1 MSEFLKLDNRVVIK
15 LKIVPVSPLLIL
27 DGREMEKINNQ
38 GEDAE
43 KNKNLFLRDSSG
55 QIYIPGSTLK
65 GLFRNKF
72 IDIYGEAGAEC
83 IDKVFG
89 HKEENG
95 KKGNKAKIFL
105 QDGYLINPNKKNI
118 IQVRDCAPVNH
129 FSGGN
134 HNIVRYEYTMDPFIC
149 EIILNNATI
158 KELQGIYF
166 IIRDSIN
173 REIRIGNSKT
183 RGFGE
188 IRFEIEELIFEKYR
202 GKKMVVDDRFFKR
215 DEKLSQKLG
224 NTYFK
229 EAMLLKSEY
238 KEVDIENPNEFIAAL
253 FSEVK

>member
-1 MSEFLKLDNRVVIK
+1 MAEFLKLDNRVAIK
-15 LKIVPVSPLLIL
+15 LKIVPVSPLLIV
-27 DGREMEKINNQ
+27 DGREMEKVKNQ

-43 KNKNLFLRDSSG
+43 KNKNLFLRDSNNR
-55 QIYIPGSTLK
+55 IYIPGSTLK

-72 IDIYGEAGAEC
+72 VDIYGEEEPEY
-83 IDKVFG
+83 IDKIFG
-89 HKEENG
+89 NEEKNG
-95 KKGNKAKIFL
+95 KKGNKGGMFL
-105 QDGYLINPNKKNI
+105 QDAHLINPDKENI
-118 IQVRDCAPVNH
+118 IQLRECAPINH

-134 HNIVRYEYTMDPFIC
+134 HTIVQYEYTEEPFIC
-149 EIILNNATI
+149 ELILNNAEI

-188 IRFEIEELIFEKYR
+188 IRFEIEEFMFEKYR
-202 GKKMVVDDRFFKR
+202 GKKEVVADKFFER

-224 NTYFK
+224 NNYLK
-229 EAMLLKSEY
+229 EALFLKPEY
-238 KEVDIENPNEFIAAL
+238 KKVDMENPNEFITTL